1 MRIKCKKK
9 TLLGGINIVSKAVSA
24 KVVKSILECFLLE
37 AKDGKLKI
45 TANNLNLGIETYI
58 DCWLSQYSKSIVTND
73 ITVTESAT
81 IQYSDVYSSYTNV
94 EE

>member
-45 TANNLNLGIETYI
+45 TANNLNLGIETFI
-58 DCWLSQYSKSIVTND
+58 ECTILEEGTIALNSKLFTD
-73 ITVTESAT
+73 I
-81 IQYSDVYSSYTNV
+81 IRKY
-94 EE
+94 